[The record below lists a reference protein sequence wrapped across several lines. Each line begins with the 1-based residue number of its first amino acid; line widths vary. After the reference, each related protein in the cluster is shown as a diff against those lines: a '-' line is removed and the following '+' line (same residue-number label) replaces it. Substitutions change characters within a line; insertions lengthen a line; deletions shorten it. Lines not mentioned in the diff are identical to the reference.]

1 MSMLAALAII
11 FGVLS
16 SLSGLP
22 QAYKIFKRKSAKD
35 ISIISVLLV
44 FSATIVWIAYGLE
57 IMNTPILIANG
68 VAACATSV
76 VIFGWLKYGR

>member
-11 FGVLS
+11 FGVLR

>member
-1 MSMLAALAII
+1 MTLLAVLATV
-11 FGVLS
+11 FGILR

-35 ISIISVLLV
+35 ISIVSVLLV
-44 FSATIVWIAYGLE
+44 FSATIVWLAYGFE

-76 VIFGWLKYGR
+76 VIFGWIKYGR